1 VNGSEGLRRIA
12 AVIRWIGI
20 GLAAASLLFGLAMT
34 VTVLGD
40 HLSCVPTIAR
50 DGSVLECRSRLG
62 EMAGGVAG
70 GLGFAAFF
78 YIGARVTAWIIEGF
92 AAPK

>member
-1 VNGSEGLRRIA
+1 
-12 AVIRWIGI
+12 
-20 GLAAASLLFGLAMT
+20 
-34 VTVLGD
+34 
-40 HLSCVPTIAR
+40 
-50 DGSVLECRSRLG
+50 
-62 EMAGGVAG
+62 MAGGVAG

>member
-12 AVIRWIGI
+12 AVIRWIGM
-20 GLAAASLLFGLAMT
+20 GLAAAALLFGVVMAGTIL
-34 VTVLGD
+34 VD
-40 HLSCVPTIAR
+40 HLSCVPTLAR
-50 DGSVLECRSRLG
+50 DGSVRECQARLD
-62 EMAGGVAG
+62 EVAGGVAG

-78 YIGARVTAWIIEGF
+78 YIGARATAWIIEGF